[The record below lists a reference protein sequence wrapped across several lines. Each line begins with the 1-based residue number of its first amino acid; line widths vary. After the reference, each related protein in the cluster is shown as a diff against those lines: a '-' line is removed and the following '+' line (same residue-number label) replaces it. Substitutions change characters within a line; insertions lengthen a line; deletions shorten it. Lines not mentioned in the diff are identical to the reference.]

1 MNTRDRHLPD
11 ASDKLESVTPEPRR
25 GRDNPYYGYSTPVIS
40 GRLRDVVAEI
50 GLRPAHKSTRLAELV
65 EWAMHDLPTL
75 APDDPRTL
83 TAMELA
89 NVLWERSRD

>member
-1 MNTRDRHLPD
+1 VLSD
-11 ASDKLESVTPEPRR
+11 ASDKLESMTPEPRS
-25 GRDNPYYGYSTPVIS
+25 GRHNPYYGYSTPMLS

-50 GLRPAHKSTRLAELV
+50 GLRPVHKSTRLAELV
-65 EWAMHDLPTL
+65 EWAMRDLPEL